1 MKPRE
6 LNNKE
11 AGELTALLAES
22 REKLVQLGFDIAD
35 RKTKDTSQVKKLK
48 KDIAR
53 ILTTLRSQGSRRG
66 K

>member
-11 AGELTALLAES
+11 ARELSALLAES

-53 ILTTLRSQGSRRG
+53 ILTTLRVQGSHSG

>member
-1 MKPRE
+1 MKPQE

-11 AGELTALLAES
+11 ARELSALLAES

-35 RKTKDTSQVKKLK
+35 RKIKDTSQLKKTK

-53 ILTTLRSQGSRRG
+53 ILTALRVQGRRG
-66 K
+66 EK